1 MGFKY
6 SQILCFDITIYTPS
20 IRTHLCFNC
29 AGIKSVA
36 DNHETEKSDAWE
48 HKERENGS
56 LGYEGNTVFS
66 KRNFRLVMP
75 LIQKIY
81 R

>member
-6 SQILCFDITIYTPS
+6 SKILRFDSTIYTPS

-48 HKERENGS
+48 HKEREKGS
-56 LGYEGNTVFS
+56 LNYEGNTVFS
-66 KRNFRLVMP
+66 KPNFQFVMP
-75 LIQKIY
+75 
-81 R
+81 